1 MSHITLTEEQVR
13 QLEANGATVEVHGP
27 DGRVLGL
34 VRRLDALDLEAIR
47 RFERQRTQGGNAIPG
62 DRVLALLRK
71 ASEIEA
77 QEGMTREK
85 MNELV
90 RRALA
95 GETL

>member
-1 MSHITLTEEQVR
+1 MSHITLTDEQVR
-13 QLEANGATVEVHGP
+13 QLETGTDTVEVHAP

-34 VRRLDALDLEAIR
+34 VRRLGALDLEAIR
-47 RFERQRTQGGNAIPG
+47 NFERQRGQGGPSIPG
-62 DRVLALLRK
+62 ERVLALLRK
-71 ASEIEA
+71 ASEIDA

-85 MNELV
+85 MDELV